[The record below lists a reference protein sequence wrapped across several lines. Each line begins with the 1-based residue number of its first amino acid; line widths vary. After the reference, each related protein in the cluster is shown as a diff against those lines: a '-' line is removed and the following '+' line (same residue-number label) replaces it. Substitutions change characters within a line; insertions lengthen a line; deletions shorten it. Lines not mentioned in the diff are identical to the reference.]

1 MSTDT
6 APTHRAV
13 FTDRR
18 LVVLDWERA
27 RRAARTGTAAPG
39 FGGLP
44 SFDIWLEGEDCIAR
58 QHGTAEASAEIA
70 RLSRWAE
77 EETGSHLIV
86 GAPLGRRRPYEEV

>member
-1 MSTDT
+1 MSPTQ
-6 APTHRAV
+6 APTHRAI

-18 LVVLDWERA
+18 LVVIDWDRA
-27 RRAARTGTAAPG
+27 NRAASSGTAAPG

-44 SFDIWLEGEDCIAR
+44 SFDIWRDEEHCVAR

-77 EETGSHLIV
+77 ETGSHLVV
-86 GAPLGRRRPYEEV
+86 GSPLGQRRPYEEF